1 MFPTAHSLHLN
12 REGIEAAMDDT
23 TNSRSARNLFS
34 DALSQ
39 FSELVRAEFQLAR
52 AEMGAKASLVGVAVG
67 FLVAA
72 ALLLIPALVL
82 LLMALASFLT
92 EQGISSAAADSIAGV
107 FALLTGAAV
116 GWAGLK
122 KLKPGALVPT
132 RALAQLERDVS
143 AIKEHL

>member
-1 MFPTAHSLHLN
+1 
-12 REGIEAAMDDT
+12 MDDT
-23 TNSRSARNLFS
+23 TNTHSARNLFS

-67 FLVAA
+67 FLVGA

-92 EQGISSAAADSIAGV
+92 EQGINSAVADLIAGV
-107 FALLTGAAV
+107 FALLASAAV

-122 KLKPGALVPT
+122 KLKPGAFVPT
-132 RALAQLERDVS
+132 RAFTQLARDIS

>member
-1 MFPTAHSLHLN
+1 
-12 REGIEAAMDDT
+12 MDDT
-23 TNSRSARNLFS
+23 TSTRSARDLFS

-39 FSELVRAEFQLAR
+39 FSQLFHTEFQLAR

-82 LLMALASFLT
+82 LLVALATFLT
-92 EQGISSAAADSIAGV
+92 ELGISSAAADFIVGV
-107 FALLTGAAV
+107 FALLISASV
-116 GWAGLK
+116 GWTGLK
-122 KLKPGALVPT
+122 RLKPGALVPT
-132 RALAQLERDVS
+132 RAITQLDRDVS